1 MIIESQRKKLELEPK
16 FPGAY
21 TTLGMA
27 YAQKGMY
34 REAIAAYQ
42 EARGFSGETP
52 NVLSGL
58 GYTYGFSGKR
68 AEALKILGELKALSK
83 RRYVAPGHLA
93 LVYVGLGEKDL
104 AFDWLQ
110 KAVTEHSIW
119 LPALKTV
126 QEWASLRSDP
136 RYAELLR
143 RIGLPP

>member
-1 MIIESQRKKLELEPK
+1 
-16 FPGAY
+16 
-21 TTLGMA
+21 MA

-58 GYTYGFSGKR
+58 GYTYGISGKR

-110 KAVTEHSIW
+110 KGVNEHSIP
-119 LPALKTV
+119 LASLRTEE
-126 QEWASLRSDP
+126 EWSILRSDP

-143 RIGLPP
+143 RVGLPP